1 MIVVVQDQ
9 HCRPD
14 ELQARQAPQG
24 QSWPHFTSCDSC
36 THILPHGDSICLL
49 GRPSPTPLTPLP
61 PLFFNPKTKQLVV
74 KPASGKPSFEV
85 VVNHTFNEEQ
95 IEWFKAGSALNLMR
109 RKLSG

>member
-1 MIVVVQDQ
+1 MV
-9 HCRPD
+9 
-14 ELQARQAPQG
+14 
-24 QSWPHFTSCDSC
+24 
-36 THILPHGDSICLL
+36 ILYLPPFSHSSDPL
-49 GRPSPTPLTPLP
+49 PSPLSCSN
-61 PLFFNPKTKQLVV
+61 FRKQLVV